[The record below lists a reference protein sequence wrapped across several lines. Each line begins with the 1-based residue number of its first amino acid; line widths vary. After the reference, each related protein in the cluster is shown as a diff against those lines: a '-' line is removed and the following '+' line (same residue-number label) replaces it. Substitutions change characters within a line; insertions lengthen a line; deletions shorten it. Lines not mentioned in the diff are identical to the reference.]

1 MGFHGTASINCASR
15 IREYSGS
22 RRKPANAA
30 RCWCIHKERSVFF
43 KRCYPSLDARQQG
56 GYFPAMRIR
65 NVVHRG
71 LRNLIERDDRSG
83 VPAVV
88 AGKILRIVL
97 FLQDM
102 QHEDELS
109 TIPGWKAHLL
119 TGNRKGVWS
128 LSVTK
133 NWRITFRIDRQ
144 DVEIIDLNFEDYH

>member
-1 MGFHGTASINCASR
+1 MISACGTDTKHAAPHG
-15 IREYSGS
+15 
-22 RRKPANAA
+22 RKA
-30 RCWCIHKERSVFF
+30 
-43 KRCYPSLDARQQG
+43 CYPSLDARRKG
-56 GYFPAMRIR
+56 GYLLAMRIR
-65 NVVHRG
+65 NVVHKG

-88 AGKILRIVL
+88 VDKILRIVL

-102 QHEDELS
+102 HHEDELC
-109 TIPGWKAHLL
+109 TIPSWKAHLL

-144 DVEIIDLNFEDYH
+144 DIEIIDLNFEDYH